1 MAAKRVDNRTSPKIL
16 LKEFIMFEIEEQA
29 ANTEVQNEP
38 KVQEETQST
47 SPVETETQTQAFAR
61 RLKEEKAKAKLEARQ
76 EIAESYGYANWQE
89 YADAQTNNKI
99 LDKGMD
105 PDAVRDILKD
115 LIYTNPEYVEAMKYK
130 QEKEELEK
138 EIFASNSLKQLN
150 ETYGTN
156 FTSVGQLDSTTR
168 DMWNAGIPLTKAYAA
183 NNMESIVANA
193 VKKTVASRDNG
204 KSHLTN
210 INGSSEEVKVR
221 QVSQEELR
229 VAKLL
234 GLNEDKFKEYV
245 KKQ

>member
-1 MAAKRVDNRTSPKIL
+1 
-16 LKEFIMFEIEEQA
+16 MFEIDEQA

-38 KVQEETQST
+38 EVQEETQST
-47 SPVETETQTQAFAR
+47 SPVETETQAFAR
-61 RLKEEKAKAKLEARQ
+61 RLKEEKAK
-76 EIAESYGYANWQE
+76 E

-138 EIFASNSLKQLN
+138 EMFASNSIKKLN

-156 FTSVGQLDSTTR
+156 YKSINELDKETV
-168 DMWNAGIPLTKAYAA
+168 DMWNKGMTLEKAYAA
-183 NNMESIVANA
+183 NNIQSLIDLA
-193 VKKTVASRDNG
+193 VKKTVATRDNG

-210 INGSSEEVKVR
+210 VNGSSEEVKVR

-234 GLNEDKFKEYV
+234 GLNEDKFKEYI

>member
-1 MAAKRVDNRTSPKIL
+1 
-16 LKEFIMFEIEEQA
+16 MFEIDEQA

-38 KVQEETQST
+38 EVQEETQST
-47 SPVETETQTQAFAR
+47 SPVETETQAFAR

-76 EIAESYGYANWQE
+76 EIAESYGYASWQE

-168 DMWNAGIPLTKAYAA
+168 DMWNAGIPLIKAYAA
-183 NNMESIVANA
+183 NNMDSIVANA

>member
-1 MAAKRVDNRTSPKIL
+1 
-16 LKEFIMFEIEEQA
+16 MFEIDEQA
-29 ANTEVQNEP
+29 ANVDVQNEP
-38 KVQEETQST
+38 ATQEEQQPT

-76 EIAESYGYANWQE
+76 EIAESYGYASWQE

-105 PDAVRDILKD
+105 PESVRDILKD

-138 EIFASNSLKQLN
+138 EIFASNSIKKLN

-156 FTSVGQLDSTTR
+156 FKSVNDLDSATV
-168 DMWNAGIPLTKAYAA
+168 DMWNKGMDLEKAYAA
-183 NNMESIVANA
+183 NNIQSLIDLA

-204 KSHLTN
+204 KSHLNN

-221 QVSQEELR
+221 QVSQAELN
-229 VAKLL
+229 VAKSL
-234 GLNEDKFKEYV
+234 GLNEEKFKEYV
-245 KKQ
+245 KRQKER

>member
-1 MAAKRVDNRTSPKIL
+1 
-16 LKEFIMFEIEEQA
+16 MFETDEQA

-38 KVQEETQST
+38 EVQEETQST

-76 EIAESYGYANWQE
+76 EIAESYGYASWQE

-115 LIYTNPEYVEAMKYK
+115 LVYTNPDYVEAMRYK

-204 KSHLTN
+204 KSHLNN

>member
-1 MAAKRVDNRTSPKIL
+1 
-16 LKEFIMFEIEEQA
+16 MFEIDEQA

-38 KVQEETQST
+38 EVQEETQST
-47 SPVETETQTQAFAR
+47 SPVETETQAFAR

-105 PDAVRDILKD
+105 PDAVKDILKD
-115 LIYTNPEYVEAMKYK
+115 LIYTNPEYIEAMKYK

-168 DMWNAGIPLTKAYAA
+168 DMWNAGIPLIKAYAA

-193 VKKTVASRDNG
+193 VKKTVATRDNG

>member
-1 MAAKRVDNRTSPKIL
+1 
-16 LKEFIMFEIEEQA
+16 MFEIDEQA

-38 KVQEETQST
+38 EVQEETQST

-76 EIAESYGYANWQE
+76 EIAESYGYASWQE

-115 LIYTNPEYVEAMKYK
+115 LVYTNPEYVEAMKYK

>member
-1 MAAKRVDNRTSPKIL
+1 
-16 LKEFIMFEIEEQA
+16 MFEIDEQA
-29 ANTEVQNEP
+29 ANTDETLDASSN
-38 KVQEETQST
+38 ETQST
-47 SPVETETQTQAFAR
+47 PPVETETQAFAR
-61 RLKEEKAKAKLEARQ
+61 RLKEEKAKARLEERQ
-76 EIAESYGYANWQE
+76 SIAESFGYANWQE

-105 PDAVRDILKD
+105 PDSVRDILKD

-138 EIFASNSLKQLN
+138 EIFASNSIKKLN

-156 FTSVGQLDSTTR
+156 YKSINELDKETV
-168 DMWNAGIPLTKAYAA
+168 DMWNKGMTLEKAYAA
-183 NNMESIVANA
+183 NNITSIIDRA
-193 VKKTVASRDNG
+193 VQKTVASRDNG

-210 INGSSEEVKVR
+210 VSGSAEETKVR

-234 GLNEDKFKEYV
+234 GLDEAKFKEYV
-245 KKQ
+245 KKK

>member
-1 MAAKRVDNRTSPKIL
+1 
-16 LKEFIMFEIEEQA
+16 
-29 ANTEVQNEP
+29 
-38 KVQEETQST
+38 
-47 SPVETETQTQAFAR
+47 
-61 RLKEEKAKAKLEARQ
+61 
-76 EIAESYGYANWQE
+76 
-89 YADAQTNNKI
+89 
-99 LDKGMD
+99 
-105 PDAVRDILKD
+105 
-115 LIYTNPEYVEAMKYK
+115 
-130 QEKEELEK
+130 
-138 EIFASNSLKQLN
+138 
-150 ETYGTN
+150 
-156 FTSVGQLDSTTR
+156 
-168 DMWNAGIPLTKAYAA
+168 MWNAGIPLTKAYAA

>member
-1 MAAKRVDNRTSPKIL
+1 
-16 LKEFIMFEIEEQA
+16 MFEIEEQA
-29 ANTEVQNEP
+29 ANVDVQNEP
-38 KVQEETQST
+38 AAQEEQQPT

-76 EIAESYGYANWQE
+76 EIAESYGYASWQE

-105 PDAVRDILKD
+105 PDSVRDILKD

-138 EIFASNSLKQLN
+138 EIFASNSIKKLN

-156 FTSVGQLDSTTR
+156 FKSVNDLDSATV
-168 DMWNAGIPLTKAYAA
+168 DMWNKGMDLEKAYAA
-183 NNMESIVANA
+183 NNIQSLIDLA

-204 KSHLTN
+204 KSHLNN

-221 QVSQEELR
+221 QVSQAELN
-229 VAKLL
+229 VAKSL
-234 GLNEDKFKEYV
+234 GLNEEKFKEYV
-245 KKQ
+245 KRQKER